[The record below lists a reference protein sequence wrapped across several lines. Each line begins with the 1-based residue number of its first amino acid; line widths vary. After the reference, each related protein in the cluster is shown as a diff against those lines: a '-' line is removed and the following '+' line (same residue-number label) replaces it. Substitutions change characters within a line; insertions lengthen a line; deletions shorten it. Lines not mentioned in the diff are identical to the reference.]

1 MTLRLTS
8 RIVLIF
14 LILATALLTTVGGLS
29 YRSGSESLKAAAIS
43 EMRAVAIEKEAALD
57 VWIEERF
64 ADLAQIATDADLV
77 ARTALLMAAA
87 PASEEALAAH
97 TILLKELEPH
107 LTGPRAAYTELFVIE
122 PEGGKVIASTNPTE
136 EGKSKIGFD
145 YFDNGKTSLYMQA
158 PYHSVDFKAPAITAA
173 VPLRSAN
180 GRVLAVLA
188 ARMNFAALNEIA
200 QRRTGLHQT
209 EDSYVVS
216 AGKFFVTQPRFT
228 NKAAI
233 LHREIDTEAVR
244 RLVARQSGV
253 VLAPDYR
260 GVPVISVYRWIAKHN
275 LGLIVEIDQADAL
288 APARAFGESVILISV
303 LALLVTAGLA
313 FMLARTITRPLR
325 ALHASVRS
333 FAEGKTEEPLPES
346 SDELGLV
353 AREFNQMEA
362 RHKRTE
368 TERQVISDIVHGV
381 ITTTNLDEL
390 LNLAH
395 RSIGKFLYAENCFIA
410 LHNSVTDRVHFELW
424 IDKVDSV
431 PPPQRVG
438 KSHTRT
444 SYVLRTGQ
452 PLLLTGK
459 LKTQLFAQGEIKQSG
474 SDSLSWLGV
483 PLRTPA
489 RIIGVLAVQHYEKEN
504 AYSQRD
510 LEFLSSVGDQ
520 IALAIERKAA
530 EKALQGAEE
539 KYRSIFENAA
549 EGIYQTTPK
558 GEFLAINSAAA
569 RILGFSSLDPKTDR
583 TGYGYADPNRRDE
596 FLRLIDEQEVING
609 FESEIYRKDGS
620 KVWVTENVRTIRA
633 ANGGVLYFEGTLE
646 DITARKATEKALQDA
661 EEKYRSI
668 FERSNDGIF
677 QNTPE
682 GRHVSVNPA
691 LARMLGFDSPEEL
704 MRERNDIGRQAY
716 ADPAMRAKFK
726 EALERNDSITGF
738 EYEVHRK
745 DGTKI
750 WVSESARVV
759 RDAEGL
765 PLYYEGSVQEIT
777 ERRRAETE
785 RQVISEIVRGVI
797 TTTNVDELL
806 ALACHSIGELLYAEN
821 CFVAL
826 HDPTTDMVNFEL
838 WIDKFDP
845 VPPPQPFGKGHSR
858 TSYVLRTGQP
868 LLLTEDLKARLFEQG
883 DVKTSGSDSAS
894 WLGVPLRTPTRT
906 IGVLAVQHYE
916 KSDAYD
922 QRDLEFL
929 SSVAD
934 QIALAIE
941 RKWAEAKLKRSEAR
955 LAEAQQIAQVG
966 SWEVDLVTGK
976 SIWSDE
982 LFRLLGFEPGE
993 AEPAYDRYMASVH
1006 PDDRAAAHAF
1016 SENTRASGKSGSID
1030 TRVVHPDGRVRV
1042 LQRRANAVLDDA
1054 GKVVRMLGTM
1064 QDVTEARQKED
1075 ELRLAKSA
1083 AEAASRSKSEFLAN
1097 MSHEIRTPMNG
1108 IIGMTDLTL
1117 ETELNRMQREYLGMV
1132 KSSAHSLLGL
1142 INDILDFSKIE
1153 AGHLKLES
1161 IDFSLRDCVGKT
1173 LETLGVRAQAK
1184 GLELAVQID
1193 PQISDTLVGDAA
1205 RLRQVITN
1213 LVDNA
1218 IKFTA
1223 RGEIVVEIKYESHDA
1238 TAASLHFSVRDT
1250 GTGIPK
1256 DKQDLIF
1263 EAFVQVDGSTTRHY
1277 GGTGLGLGICTKL
1290 VEQMNGRIWVESTLG
1305 VGSVFHFTA
1314 HFPLSKTP
1322 ALSMEARETVRGL
1335 RVLVVDD
1342 NATNRRIFHE
1352 MLSNWNMIPLLTT
1365 SAREAMIEVEQTT
1378 EADWSFDV
1386 VLVDAMM
1393 PETDGFTLAKQL
1405 RNAPL
1410 TANTPIIMLSS
1421 GVRAGDDA
1429 LAQSVGVSTLL
1440 TKPVQQS
1447 VLLAAIQNAIQRKAG
1462 TFAAIQAA
1470 PEETLPNTNPVAR
1483 TLRIIIAEDN
1493 PVNQAVA
1500 MGMLQKQGHT
1510 LTLAGNGREAVQ
1522 LYQIERP
1529 DLILMDV
1536 QMPELDGIEATREI
1550 RAAEEG
1556 SGHHTPVIAMT
1567 AYAMSGDSERC
1578 LLAGMDAYLSKPLT
1592 KELLLTTIASVLNDG
1607 GAVSAPVSLSS
1618 PTFSR
1623 AVLLEN
1629 LDGDTALLDRVTTLF
1644 KQNTPAYLDQIRHAI
1659 TQHDG
1664 LALERSAHT
1673 LLSSL
1678 GIFGAHRA
1686 RDITKTLQVTGQL
1699 QNFEEAG
1706 ERFAELENETNRIYA
1721 AMGSNS

>member
-1 MTLRLTS
+1 MNLRLTS

-14 LILATALLTTVGGLS
+14 LILATALLASVGGLS
-29 YRSGSESLKAAAIS
+29 YRNGRESLKAAAIS
-43 EMRAVAIEKEAALD
+43 EMRAVAVEKEAALD
-57 VWIEERF
+57 TWIEERL
-64 ADLAQIATDADLV
+64 ADLSRIATDADLV
-77 ARTALLMAAA
+77 ERTALLMAAA
-87 PASEEALAAH
+87 PASGEAVAAH
-97 TILLKELEPH
+97 TLLLKELEPH
-107 LTGPRAAYTELFVIE
+107 LTGPLAAYTELLVIE
-122 PEGGKVIASTNPTE
+122 PEGGKVMASSNPTE

-145 YFDNGKTSLYMQA
+145 YFDNGKADLYMQA
-158 PYHSVDFKAPAITAA
+158 PYHSVDFKAPTITAA

-180 GRVLAVLA
+180 GQVLAVLA
-188 ARMNFAALNEIA
+188 ARLNFAALTQIA
-200 QRRTGLHQT
+200 QRRTGLHQS
-209 EDSYVVS
+209 EDSYLVS
-216 AGKFFVTQPRFT
+216 AGRFFATQPRFT

-233 LHREIDTEAVR
+233 LNREIDTEAVR
-244 RLVARQSGV
+244 LVVARQSGV
-253 VLAPDYR
+253 ILAPDYR
-260 GVPVISVYRWIAKHN
+260 GVPVISVYRWIAGHK

-303 LALLVTAGLA
+303 LALFTTAGLA
-313 FMLARTITRPLR
+313 FWLARTITRPLR
-325 ALHASVRS
+325 ALHESVRN
-333 FAEGKTEEPLPES
+333 FAQGKSEEPLPES

-353 AREFNQMEA
+353 AREFNQMET
-362 RHKRTE
+362 RHNRAE

-410 LHNSVTDRVHFELW
+410 LHNPVTDRVHFELW
-424 IDKVDSV
+424 VDQVDPV

-444 SYVLRTGQ
+444 SYILRTGQ

-459 LKTQLFAQGEIKQSG
+459 LKTQLFEQGEIHQSG
-474 SDSLSWLGV
+474 SDSPSWLGV

-510 LEFLSSVGDQ
+510 LEFLCSVGDQ

-530 EKALQGAEE
+530 EKALQEAEE

-549 EGIYQTTPK
+549 EGIYQTTLK

-569 RILGFSSLDPKTDR
+569 RILGFSSLDPMTDR
-583 TGYGYADPNRRDE
+583 TGYGYVDPDRRDE
-596 FLRLIDEQEVING
+596 FLRLIGEREVLNG

-633 ANGGVLYFEGTLE
+633 VGGQVLYFEGTLE
-646 DITARKATEKALQDA
+646 DITERKATEKALQEA

-682 GRHVSVNPA
+682 GRHLAVNPA
-691 LARMLGFDSPEEL
+691 LARMLGFASPEEL
-704 MRERNDIGRQAY
+704 MRERDDIGRQAY
-716 ADPAMRAKFK
+716 ANPAVREKFK
-726 EALERNDSITGF
+726 QALEEDGSIMGF
-738 EYEVHRK
+738 EYEVYRK
-745 DGTKI
+745 DGSKI
-750 WVSESARVV
+750 WVSESARLV
-759 RDAEGL
+759 RGADGL
-765 PLYYEGSVQEIT
+765 PLYYEGSVQDIT
-777 ERRRAETE
+777 ERKRAEAE
-785 RQVISEIVRGVI
+785 RHAISEIVRSVI
-797 TTTNVDELL
+797 TTTNIDELL
-806 ALACHSIGELLYAEN
+806 ELARHSIGQLLYAEN

-826 HDPTTDMVNFEL
+826 HDPTTDLVNFEL

-845 VPPPQPFGKGHSR
+845 VPPPQPFGQGHSR

-868 LLLTEDLKARLFEQG
+868 LLLTEELKTRLFEQG

-894 WLGVPLRTPTRT
+894 WLGVPLHTPTRT

-966 SWEVDLVTGK
+966 SWEVDLATGK
-976 SIWSDE
+976 PIWSDE

-993 AEPAYDRYMASVH
+993 VEPAYDRYIASVH
-1006 PDDRAAAHAF
+1006 PDDRAAARAF
-1016 SENTRASGKSGSID
+1016 NENIRATGKSGSID
-1030 TRVVHPDGRVRV
+1030 ARVVHSDGRVRV
-1042 LQRRANAVLDDA
+1042 LQRRANAVLDDS

-1132 KSSAHSLLGL
+1132 KTSAHSLLGL

-1173 LETLGVRAQAK
+1173 LETLGVRANAK
-1184 GLELAVQID
+1184 GLELTVRID
-1193 PQISDTLVGDAA
+1193 QTISDTLVGDAA
-1205 RLRQVITN
+1205 RLRQIITN

-1218 IKFTA
+1218 IKFTS
-1223 RGEIVVEIKYESHDA
+1223 RGEIVVEVNGEASDA
-1238 TAASLHFSVRDT
+1238 HRADLHFSVHDT
-1250 GTGIPK
+1250 GMGIPR
-1256 DKQDLIF
+1256 DKQNLIF
-1263 EAFVQVDGSTTRHY
+1263 EAFVQADGSTTRHY

-1290 VEQMNGRIWVESTLG
+1290 VEQMDGKIWVESVLG
-1305 VGSVFHFTA
+1305 EGSVFHFQVC
-1314 HFPLSKTP
+1314 FPVSKT
-1322 ALSMEARETVRGL
+1322 SFSSIEAMETVRGL

-1342 NATNRRIFHE
+1342 NATNRRILHE
-1352 MLSNWNMIPLLTT
+1352 MLSSWNMIPLLTT
-1365 SAREAMIEVEQTT
+1365 SAREAMIEVEQTA
-1378 EADWSFDV
+1378 ESDWSFDL

-1405 RNAPL
+1405 RNAPRA
-1410 TANTPIIMLSS
+1410 ANTPIIMLSS
-1421 GVRAGDDA
+1421 GVRPGDDA
-1429 LAQSVGVSTLL
+1429 LAQSVGISTLL
-1440 TKPVQQS
+1440 SKPVQQS

-1462 TFAAIQAA
+1462 TFAAIPA
-1470 PEETLPNTNPVAR
+1470 PPETLPKRKPVAR
-1483 TLRIIIAEDN
+1483 TLRILIAEDN

-1510 LTLAGNGREAVQ
+1510 LTLAGNGREAVR
-1522 LYQIERP
+1522 LYHIERP

-1550 RAAEEG
+1550 RATEEG
-1556 SGHHTPVIAMT
+1556 SGHHTPIIAMT

-1592 KELLLTTIASVLNDG
+1592 KELLLATIDSVVKDRDAASVP
-1607 GAVSAPVSLSS
+1607 ASLSS

-1623 AVLLEN
+1623 AVLLDN

-1659 TQHDG
+1659 TERDG
-1664 LALERSAHT
+1664 LALEKSAHT

-1706 ERFAELENETNRIYA
+1706 ERFAELENETDRIYA
-1721 AMGSNS
+1721 AMGSHS